1 MKLEIRVVGE
11 NAQSVADGLEEIV
24 KEIRDKSMPN
34 NAFCAS
40 HDNKGK
46 PIELDW
52 DWIDSNTVSPADG
65 EKVLRCVFPT

>member
-34 NAFCAS
+34 NAFYAS

-52 DWIDSNTVSPADG
+52 DWLDSNSVSPG
-65 EKVLRCVFPT
+65 ENEKILRKVF